1 MNDTVYVIVATT
13 HSSHG
18 GYDHYDPY
26 YEKDEVDVCSGE
38 GYFMDLLLAEKR
50 AHELNWDAK
59 TVEFWEKSEK
69 SNESRAEE
77 IRDRVKEANREA
89 KILRDNGIDRK
100 GKKVPAK
107 YKPVSFETFKS
118 RLDTYTTYTVVEL
131 NPAEQPEQPEE
142 SV

>member
-1 MNDTVYVIVATT
+1 MSPMWDIIADNGCFSGKWTEYDWLTWLEALSKQVPIRFAVA
-13 HSSHG
+13 
-18 GYDHYDPY
+18 P
-26 YEKDEVDVCSGE
+26 DVFDQSGE
-38 GYFMDLLLAEKR
+38 EC
-50 AHELNWDAK
+50 HWP

-131 NPAEQPEQPEE
+131 NPAEQSEE